1 MKKIL
6 LALLINTICYSQS
19 ATITY
24 NFTLLKN
31 ENLLKQQYL
40 GDIHLQAIKGAERL
54 HFILQVNDSISSF
67 SLAPIMET
75 DQNKEVNYAI
85 MFSRVKKPIYTF
97 KGNSYRNN
105 SSGVFN
111 EDLYLIVEPIN
122 SNWSLIN
129 ETKEIDGYLCYKATS
144 EYIVINSKGEFHHP
158 VIAWYCPQIPIPMG
172 PLGYGKLP
180 GLILELQE
188 RNNVFGLEKIQFLNV
203 QEPIFLPTKG
213 IKISNQD
220 YQNKVAEAFQKAFKD

>member
-6 LALLINTICYSQS
+6 IALLLNTICYSQN

-31 ENLLKQQYL
+31 ENLVKQEYL
-40 GDIHLQAIKGAERL
+40 EDIQLQAIKGAEKL
-54 HFILQVNDSISSF
+54 NFILQANDSISKF
-67 SLAPIMET
+67 SIAPIMET

-85 MFSRVKKPIYTF
+85 MFSRVKKPIYTY
-97 KGNSYRNN
+97 KGNIYRNN

-111 EDLYLIVEPIN
+111 EDSYLIVEPIN
-122 SNWSLIN
+122 SNWTLTN

-144 EYIVINSKGEFHHP
+144 EYIVFNSKGEFRHP
-158 VIAWYCPQIPIPMG
+158 VIAWYCPQISIPLG

-188 RNNVFGLEKIQFLNV
+188 WNNVFGLEKIQFLDV
-203 QEPIFLPTKG
+203 QEPIFIPTKG

-220 YQNKVAEAFQKAFKD
+220 YQNKVGEAFQKSFQD